1 MAQEGKRYGEAFCQI
16 KKKKVGWF
24 GTGTRG
30 YKEKMK
36 NILVVMKS
44 VRRNAEL
51 TSFTFSTSAA
61 AHIINIR
68 VSSYSSSTR
77 QHMGERC
84 GMQRG
89 REERR
94 ISALPV
100 IFVDSTGGLCGV

>member
-1 MAQEGKRYGEAFCQI
+1 MAQEGKSYGEAFCQI

-30 YKEKMK
+30 YKEKMKK

-61 AHIINIR
+61 AHIINII
-68 VSSYSSSTR
+68 V
-77 QHMGERC
+77 
-84 GMQRG
+84 
-89 REERR
+89 
-94 ISALPV
+94 
-100 IFVDSTGGLCGV
+100 